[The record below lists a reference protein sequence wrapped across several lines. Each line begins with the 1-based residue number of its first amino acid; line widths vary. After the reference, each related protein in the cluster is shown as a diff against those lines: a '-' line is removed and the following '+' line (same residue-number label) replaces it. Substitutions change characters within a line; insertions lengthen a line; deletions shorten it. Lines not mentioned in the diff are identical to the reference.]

1 MNSRDEIVAIV
12 DEKNHIIDSLPR
24 SVMRSQNLPH
34 RACYILVFNS
44 QNNIFVQKRTQ
55 IKDVYPGFYDIA
67 TGGVVLAGETYEESA
82 KRELAEEIGAKNIPL
97 LKRFD
102 FFHQDSQ
109 CRVWGRVFSC
119 IYDGKIVLQKEEV
132 ESGDFCTIEEIM
144 KLKDIKSFTPDG
156 LYVLSR
162 YLDERADKS

>member
-1 MNSRDEIVAIV
+1 MDSVDEIVAIV
-12 DEKNHIIDSLPR
+12 DENNLIVDAVPR
-24 SVMRSQNLPH
+24 TVMRTQNLPH

-44 QNNIFVQKRTQ
+44 QQKIFLQKRTQ
-55 IKDVYPGFYDIA
+55 SKDVYPGYYDIA

-82 KRELAEEIGAKNIPL
+82 ERELAEEIGAKNIPL
-97 LKRFD
+97 SKHFD
-102 FFHQDSQ
+102 FFHQDSH

-132 ESGDFCTIEEIM
+132 ESGDFYTIKEIM
-144 KLKDIKSFTPDG
+144 ILKEIQSFTPDG

-162 YLDERADKS
+162 YLDERVDQS

>member
-1 MNSRDEIVAIV
+1 MKSEDEIVAIV
-12 DEKNHIIDSLPR
+12 DEKNHITGSVPR
-24 SVMRSQNLPH
+24 SVMRAQNLPH
-34 RACYILVFNS
+34 RACYIQVFNS
-44 QNNIFVQKRTQ
+44 HHKILVQKRTQ
-55 IKDVYPGFYDIA
+55 SKDVYPGYYDIA

-82 KRELAEEIGAKNIPL
+82 QRELAEEIGAKNISL
-97 LKRFD
+97 WKHFD
-102 FFHQDSQ
+102 FFHQNSH

-132 ESGDFCTIEEIM
+132 ESGDFYTLEEIM

-162 YLDERADKS
+162 YLDEIAEQ

>member
-1 MNSRDEIVAIV
+1 MDEIVTIV
-12 DEKNHIIDSLPR
+12 DEKNSILDSLPR

-34 RACYILVFNS
+34 RACYTLVFNS
-44 QNNIFVQKRTQ
+44 HNKIFVQKRTQ
-55 IKDVYPGFYDIA
+55 SKDVYPGYYDIA

-82 KRELAEEIGAKNIPL
+82 KRELAEEIGAINIPL

-102 FFHQDSQ
+102 FFHQDNQ

-119 IYDGKIVLQKEEV
+119 IYDGKLILQKEEV
-132 ESGDFCTIEEIM
+132 ESGEYCTIEEIM
-144 KLKDIKSFTPDG
+144 KLKDIKSYTPDG

-162 YLDERADKS
+162 YLDESADKS

>member
-12 DEKNHIIDSLPR
+12 DEKNNIIDSLPR

-34 RACYILVFNS
+34 RACYTLVFNS
-44 QNNIFVQKRTQ
+44 HNKIFVQKRTQ
-55 IKDVYPGFYDIA
+55 SKDVYPGYYDIA

-102 FFHQDSQ
+102 FFYQDSQ

-132 ESGDFCTIEEIM
+132 ESGDFYTIEEIM
-144 KLKDIKSFTPDG
+144 KLKDMKSYTPDG

>member
-1 MNSRDEIVAIV
+1 MKAIDEIVAIV
-12 DEKNHIIDSLPR
+12 DENNLILDSVPR
-24 SVMRSQNLPH
+24 SVMRAENLPH

-44 QNNIFVQKRTQ
+44 QQKIFVQKRTQ
-55 IKDVYPGFYDIA
+55 NKDVYPGYYDIA

-82 KRELAEEIGAKNIPL
+82 QRELAEEIGAKNILL
-97 LKRFD
+97 LKHFD
-102 FFHQDSQ
+102 FFHQDSN

-132 ESGDFCTIEEIM
+132 ESGDFYTMEDIMILKEIQ
-144 KLKDIKSFTPDG
+144 SFTPDG

-162 YLDERADKS
+162 YLDERADQA

>member
-1 MNSRDEIVAIV
+1 MKSEDEIVAIV
-12 DEKNHIIDSLPR
+12 DEKNHITGSVPR
-24 SVMRSQNLPH
+24 SVMRAQNFPH

-44 QNNIFVQKRTQ
+44 HHKILVQKRTQ
-55 IKDVYPGFYDIA
+55 SKDVYPGYYDIA

-82 KRELAEEIGAKNIPL
+82 QRELAEEIGAKNISL
-97 LKRFD
+97 WKHFD
-102 FFHQDSQ
+102 FFHQNSH

-132 ESGDFCTIEEIM
+132 ESGDFYTLEEIM

-162 YLDERADKS
+162 YLDEIAEQ

>member
-1 MNSRDEIVAIV
+1 MNSKDEIVAIV
-12 DEKNHIIDSLPR
+12 DENNDIIDSLPR
-24 SVMRSQNLPH
+24 SVMRAQNLPH

-44 QNNIFVQKRTQ
+44 LHKIFVQKRTQ
-55 IKDVYPGFYDIA
+55 SKDVYPGYYDIA

-97 LKRFD
+97 LKHFD
-102 FFHQDSQ
+102 FFHQDSH

-132 ESGDFCTIEEIM
+132 ESGDYYTIEEIM

-162 YLDERADKS
+162 YLDERTDES